1 LLLPKW
7 EDPERLKL
15 MQAIK
20 ITNFRMK
27 HKNSDNIKVKCLM
40 EESKN
45 ADTSIIKN
53 KKYIIE
59 TGYKGNQ
66 I

>member
-1 LLLPKW
+1 
-7 EDPERLKL
+7 
-15 MQAIK
+15 
-20 ITNFRMK
+20 MK

-45 ADTSIIKN
+45 ADTSITKN
-53 KKYIIE
+53 NKYIIE

-66 I
+66 TQNIKENIV

>member
-1 LLLPKW
+1 
-7 EDPERLKL
+7 

-27 HKNSDNIKVKCLM
+27 HKNSDNIKAKCLM

-66 I
+66 T